1 MLSKL
6 QISRSSLYL
15 CGFLFVTQFVNGY
28 MNIQNRLSATS
39 NLWYLLVFYWA
50 IIWWFVV
57 DSSKQGE
64 RWTGGHLDMGM
75 FLYIGGVFLIPFY
88 LFKTRGWKA
97 LYTIGLFIGAIYGA
111 YITGAIISL
120 MVSLF

>member
-1 MLSKL
+1 
-6 QISRSSLYL
+6 
-15 CGFLFVTQFVNGY
+15 
-28 MNIQNRLSATS
+28 MNIQNRLSAIS
-39 NLWYLLVFYWA
+39 NLWYLLVFYWVL
-50 IIWWFVV
+50 IWWFVV

-64 RWTGGHLDMGM
+64 RWPGGHLDMGM

-111 YITGAIISL
+111 YITGAIFSL
-120 MVSLF
+120 LVSLF